1 MQESQWGKR
10 KKFQRPPPPKVRTG
24 RRVADRRRRRGRGRR
39 REELPGGAHQ
49 KRNTAIWKD
58 GKLEKTQVRN
68 TKEQTDWVLGS
79 LPDANT
85 GASWS
90 LEYSPTNDGQ
100 YSFLPGPNSGASFC
114 FEYSP
119 TKRRWIFLPS
129 FLPSPDQRVELFSPV
144 LGGSLLFSRT
154 WNRRGKGGKKG

>member
-1 MQESQWGKR
+1 VQQSQWGKR
-10 KKFQRPPPPKVRTG
+10 KKFQWPPPPKVRTG
-24 RRVADRRRRRGRGRR
+24 RRVADRRRRRGRR

-68 TKEQTDWVLGS
+68 TKEHTDCVGVRLLTRCKHRG
-79 LPDANT
+79 L
-85 GASWS
+85 
-90 LEYSPTNDGQ
+90 LELRIFSNQ
-100 YSFLPGPNSGASFC
+100 
-114 FEYSP
+114 
-119 TKRRWIFLPS
+119 RRSIFLLTGSKFRGLFLLRIFSNQATVNIPS